1 METNTS
7 KNSSLEW
14 KVTQEVRGQD
24 AIQIPIDAED
34 IIICST
40 YITDDSLYSSYAYV
54 PNILMASEKY
64 VYGSGGKS
72 SSINESCI
80 VRWRITKTYVQ
91 LIVSESQD
99 GSKTMDTY
107 TTVYYR

>member
-14 KVTQEVRGQD
+14 KEAQEVRGQD
-24 AIQIPIDAED
+24 AIQIPRDTKE

-40 YITDDSLYSSYAYV
+40 YMTENSLYSSYVYV
-54 PNILMASEKY
+54 PNMHMISEKY

-91 LIVSESQD
+91 LIVSESED

>member
-1 METNTS
+1 MFFIQY
-7 KNSSLEW
+7 NSSLEW
-14 KVTQEVRGQD
+14 KETQEVRGQD
-24 AIQIPIDAED
+24 VIQIPRDTKE

-40 YITDDSLYSSYAYV
+40 YMTDNSLYSSYVYV
-54 PNILMASEKY
+54 PNMHMVSEKY

-80 VRWRITKTYVQ
+80 VRWKITKTYVQ
-91 LIVSESQD
+91 LIVSESQG
-99 GSKTMDTY
+99 GSKTWNTY